1 MTARIYIQYTDT
13 RRIPIRSYWS
23 SWPSL
28 PGCKQSHRIERIIS
42 QANARY
48 PGMVLLVGTQGIMAW
63 VKSLGTLPHRWGW
76 SLHSGGPGSNS
87 NAARATSNRRVQYS
101 SVMVLFGFCPCKP
114 WLPRLDAS
122 HSMKLLTIGKCE
134 RQVGKAEFQI
144 KRLYLCGRLVSF
156 DKWSD
161 SKLAFAGVVIPV
173 RRYLPV
179 WRELST
185 LLLGPS
191 TCHLAILITKYCPSF
206 GFRSLDKDR
215 FDLLIQPS
223 NRFGLA
229 SLVGHFYYCHH
240 KSHLAIFPC
249 RVDSYHICEWHTD
262 SLTILLDRRLK
273 HQSRRHLAP
282 EILPKRTTRNGN
294 HGNCYSRYPRD
305 LPPRLLNWCSGP
317 ERPCDQE
324 SPSSSPDSPQLH
336 IPGLPAHGLRA
347 QLQKARLD
355 PIDSDLDLHH
365 DAAGSAPGETQGGT
379 SILPDS
385 YGAITP
391 GMLAKYHLPEIMLN
405 HGPLAIRYVMGY
417 LTTSVPGFSGI
428 PPAKARRLVVAAL
441 EGKGCGGE
449 GGGINGDVVFEKVGW
464 GRWDARRRGQPARRE
479 LSPPTEGMGIP
490 ISSVRWDG
498 RPHHSSSDAS
508 ACAFSH
514 EDYDHDM
521 AMMENEADKMS
532 LDGSASAS
540 CSEAPDYIDTDMM
553 HHDDPED
560 ATDDED
566 WAAVGAAGLRA
577 ASYSNTGFGV
587 SPGVNKVYNGSGM
600 ARTPQL
606 PRGFN
611 TNNTIVGFAS
621 ASDAQERE
629 AVEALLQLGSV

>member
-229 SLVGHFYYCHH
+229 SARSVPVTKNH
-240 KSHLAIFPC
+240 P
-249 RVDSYHICEWHTD
+249 
-262 SLTILLDRRLK
+262 
-273 HQSRRHLAP
+273 
-282 EILPKRTTRNGN
+282 LP
-294 HGNCYSRYPRD
+294 
-305 LPPRLLNWCSGP
+305 LPTPPNSI
-317 ERPCDQE
+317 
-324 SPSSSPDSPQLH
+324 S
-336 IPGLPAHGLRA
+336 PGLPAHGLRA

-611 TNNTIVGFAS
+611 TNNTTVGFAS